1 MGRAQDDY
9 IINQVFS
16 NVHRTTST
24 EMVGIDM
31 WSSNEKYLEQL
42 QILGNFFAKDSR
54 FHEDSSFRTL
64 DRGQETWKVCEDV
77 GEGGT
82 SYPVG

>member
-1 MGRAQDDY
+1 
-9 IINQVFS
+9 
-16 NVHRTTST
+16 
-24 EMVGIDM
+24 M
-31 WSSNEKYLEQL
+31 WSSNEKYLEQH

-54 FHEDSSFRTL
+54 FNEDSSFRTL